1 MGCVPAKH
9 LWPDWCCM
17 QRPMRRQSRR
27 MVSQLTRVTNFSEL
41 EVKQWYRLFLKDCP
55 EGVLGEERFVT
66 FFCNFYK
73 RGDLEKKKALATQI
87 FRTFDRDGSGSV
99 DFREFLCGMS
109 ALLRGTTAQRLR
121 WAFNMYDLDRNG
133 SLSREELLNVLKLMY
148 ELQLTR
154 RFDPDDPDEIRRAES
169 HLEMMTEQIFQALD
183 EDRDGQLQMREFV
196 EGFRRN
202 PSLLRLNSVEMTT

>member
-1 MGCVPAKH
+1 MGCVPAKTM
-9 LWPDWCCM
+9 WPDWCCM

-27 MVSQLTRVTNFSEL
+27 MVSQLTRVTNFSEA
-41 EVKQWYRLFLKDCP
+41 EVKQWYHLFLKDCP
-55 EGVLGEERFVT
+55 EGVLSEERFVT

-73 RGDLEKKKALATQI
+73 RGDYAKKKALATQI

-133 SLSREELLNVLKLMY
+133 SLSRDELLNVLKVS
-148 ELQLTR
+148 Q
-154 RFDPDDPDEIRRAES
+154 
-169 HLEMMTEQIFQALD
+169 
-183 EDRDGQLQMREFV
+183 
-196 EGFRRN
+196 N
-202 PSLLRLNSVEMTT
+202 

>member
-133 SLSREELLNVLKLMY
+133 SLSREELLNVLKAYVLSFCNMS
-148 ELQLTR
+148 
-154 RFDPDDPDEIRRAES
+154 A
-169 HLEMMTEQIFQALD
+169 
-183 EDRDGQLQMREFV
+183 
-196 EGFRRN
+196 
-202 PSLLRLNSVEMTT
+202 LLRGTTAQRLRWAFNMYDLDRNGSLRREELLNVLKEDGRDYLLLGSATMSRKLNG